1 MRRLIVAM
9 LAAACLA
16 GAGPAAAEEPAVGEI
31 VSSTL
36 ELGPLR
42 VALPPGKW
50 NVIAEHSGRASSSDG
65 APTGT
70 TYKGLYLVQY
80 DQDKRFIS
88 SFYARATLP
97 GGRPVEWRDKTCER
111 EDTLHRAMLGGPAH
125 SQDCVLVNHLV
136 RFFQAKP
143 REFIDRDA
151 HRWLESND
159 IKLPKTVIEVR
170 ERFFKGADYLWV
182 NYTVNPEIVD
192 FVPSTVSDWRQSEW
206 HPNFVKTD
214 PERLQYVERLKSWVM
229 ANAKVHQAA
238 LRDNDKKGQIG
249 PWPR

>member
-1 MRRLIVAM
+1 MRRLIAAI
-9 LAAACLA
+9 LAAAGLA
-16 GAGPAAAEEPAVGEI
+16 GAGPAAADPAVGEI
-31 VSSTL
+31 ITSAL
-36 ELGPLR
+36 ELGQLR

-50 NVIAEHSGRASSSDG
+50 NVVAEHTGRASSADG
-65 APTGT
+65 APAGT
-70 TYKGLYLVQY
+70 TFKGMYLIQY

-88 SFYARATLP
+88 SFYARATNP
-97 GGRPVEWRDKTCER
+97 GGKPVEWRDKTCNR
-111 EDTLHRAMLGGPAH
+111 EDTLFRAELGGPAH

-136 RFFQAKP
+136 RFFNGKP
-143 REFIDRDA
+143 REQVERDA
-151 HRWLESND
+151 QQWIERSD
-159 IKLPKTVIEVR
+159 IKLPKTVIQVQ

-192 FVPSTVSDWRQSEW
+192 FVPSTMTDWRQSEW

-214 PERLQYVERLKSWVM
+214 PERQQYVERLKGWVM